1 MEMSQKY
8 HHDRAG
14 RVAKSHA
21 STDIPNQLRRISV
34 RSRLARLAHDSA
46 HTMDGIGDFRDEV
59 TAQFGDV
66 NARFGEVNARFGEVN
81 VRFGEVNARFGE
93 VNARFDEVNARFDE
107 VTARFDEIT
116 ARFERIDRRLDES
129 FAAITQQFVEQR
141 AYTDFAYERL
151 DKADQ
156 SLSAGITRLERK
168 LDRILA
174 LVVES
179 NARRR

>member
-1 MEMSQKY
+1 METWQKY
-8 HHDRAG
+8 HPG
-14 RVAKSHA
+14 PVPGVANSQA
-21 STDIPNQLRRISV
+21 SV
-34 RSRLARLAHDSA
+34 RLSEQVGRIPAHSRLARLAHYDDRR
-46 HTMDGIGDFRDEV
+46 MDGIGELRAEM
-59 TAQFGDV
+59 
-66 NARFGEVNARFGEVN
+66 
-81 VRFGEVNARFGE
+81 
-93 VNARFDEVNARFDE
+93 
-107 VTARFDEIT
+107 I

-151 DKADQ
+151 DRADK

-179 NARRR
+179 RARAR

>member
-1 MEMSQKY
+1 METWQKY
-8 HHDRAG
+8 HHDRVRPVANFRASG
-14 RVAKSHA
+14 RFSDQV
-21 STDIPNQLRRISV
+21 PRISTQ
-34 RSRLARLAHDSA
+34 SRLARLAHCDDRR
-46 HTMDGIGDFRDEV
+46 MDGIGELREEMV
-59 TAQFGDV
+59 
-66 NARFGEVNARFGEVN
+66 
-81 VRFGEVNARFGE
+81 
-93 VNARFDEVNARFDE
+93 
-107 VTARFDEIT
+107 

-151 DKADQ
+151 DRADQ

-179 NARRR
+179 RRGLRP

>member
-1 MEMSQKY
+1 METSQKY

-14 RVAKSHA
+14 RVANSQTSGRFAKQVRPI
-21 STDIPNQLRRISV
+21 STP
-34 RSRLARLAHDSA
+34 SRLARLAHADD
-46 HTMDGIGDFRDEV
+46 HRMDGTGELREEMIVRIDEL
-59 TAQFGDV
+59 
-66 NARFGEVNARFGEVN
+66 RGEM
-81 VRFGEVNARFGE
+81 
-93 VNARFDEVNARFDE
+93 
-107 VTARFDEIT
+107 I

-151 DKADQ
+151 DRADQ

-179 NARRR
+179 RARLR